1 MMPTVTVKQLA
12 ERIESLEQSV
22 ARLAE
27 QLDYQQAVEGI
38 RRGLESV
45 ERGEG
50 IPAKQMI
57 AHLNRLRK
65 SPGAK

>member
-1 MMPTVTVKQLA
+1 MPTVTVKQLA